1 MPAFSKNWKRRASF
15 NACGNE
21 DRRENSVLMG
31 DGFFAPMRL
40 VMFDIDGTLTD
51 TMKVDALCLVRAFAE
66 VCGFGSIDTDWSR
79 YEHATDASIFCEI
92 FEARLGRLPTAEEI
106 SRFRQHFMRLLV
118 EASKERPFAAVP
130 GAAQLL
136 SLLANRGR
144 YKVSLATGC
153 WSDSARLKMTSAGM
167 CYDAYPSASCD
178 DAPERDS
185 IIKLSMQKAMSRFGG
200 PFVSAVYV
208 GDGVWDARACRKV
221 GIPFIGI
228 GTGGRAEKLAA
239 EGAVIVLRDFSDSD
253 LFLDSLDRIT
263 QTG

>member
-15 NACGNE
+15 SACGNE
-21 DRRENSVLMG
+21 DRRENSVLTG
-31 DGFFAPMRL
+31 GGVFLPMRL

-51 TMKVDALCLVRAFAE
+51 TMKVDALCFVRAFAE
-66 VCGFGSIDTDWSR
+66 MCGFGDIDTDWSR
-79 YEHATDASIFCEI
+79 YRHATDVDIFYEI
-92 FEARLGRLPTAEEI
+92 FKARIGRLPTAEEI
-106 SRFRQHFMRLLV
+106 SRFHQHFMSLLV
-118 EASKERPFAAVP
+118 EASKERRFAAVP

-136 SLLANRGR
+136 SLLANQGV

-185 IIKLSMQKAMSRFGG
+185 IIKLSMQKAVSRFGG

-239 EGAVIVLRDFSDSD
+239 EGAVLVLRDFSDSD
-253 LFLDSLDRIT
+253 LFLDGLDRIA

>member
-1 MPAFSKNWKRRASF
+1 
-15 NACGNE
+15 
-21 DRRENSVLMG
+21 
-31 DGFFAPMRL
+31 MRL

-51 TMKVDALCLVRAFAE
+51 TMKVDALCFVRAFAE
-66 VCGFGSIDTDWSR
+66 VCGFRDIDTDWSR
-79 YEHATDASIFCEI
+79 YRHATDAGIFYEI
-92 FEARLGRLPTAEEI
+92 FEARIGRLPTAKEI
-106 SRFRQHFMRLLV
+106 SRFHQHFMSLLV

-130 GAAQLL
+130 GATQLL
-136 SLLANRGR
+136 SLLADWGV

-185 IIKLSMQKAMSRFGG
+185 IIKLSMQKAVRRFGG

-239 EGAVIVLRDFSDSD
+239 EGAVVVLRDFSDSD
-253 LFLDSLDRIT
+253 LFLDSLDGIA